1 MSENESIEERRGSER
16 QDGQFPCQVV
26 INEVAYEGV
35 TRNLSLGGVLFTPD
49 GDFPDSLVDEKGM
62 VTVVIGELPYDALC
76 EVVRVAKSGVGL
88 RFVDL
93 SQSALEDAIFDFISG
108 QLDEL

>member
-1 MSENESIEERRGSER
+1 
-16 QDGQFPCQVV
+16 
-26 INEVAYEGV
+26 
-35 TRNLSLGGVLFTPD
+35 
-49 GDFPDSLVDEKGM
+49 M